1 MHGLGVIEGMTMSGH
16 PWIINEIIIFF
27 QATVTHTDGDDKS
40 EMDLVW
46 SPPSNAAPGTE
57 YYFHYTIVK
66 NYGNIWVGRDSP
78 VFSFE

>member
-1 MHGLGVIEGMTMSGH
+1 MYFGAVDLLSTT
-16 PWIINEIIIFF
+16 IIIFF

-46 SPPSNAAPGTE
+46 RPPKNDAPGTE

-66 NYGNIWVGRDSP
+66 SYGNIWVGRDSP